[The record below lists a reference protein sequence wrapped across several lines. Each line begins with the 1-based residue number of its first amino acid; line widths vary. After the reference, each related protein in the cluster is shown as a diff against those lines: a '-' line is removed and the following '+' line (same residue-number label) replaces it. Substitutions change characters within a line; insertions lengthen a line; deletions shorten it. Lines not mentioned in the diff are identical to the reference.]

1 MNSTISL
8 ANGIKKLQVQ
18 ATIEFA
24 ISNIP
29 GADRNTLEKLSDL
42 INATGNFGPISEAE
56 IIAKMNLILK
66 YIPGASEWAL
76 RAVAELLN
84 IHFPQPAAA
93 VAQPQKM
100 GVIVP
105 TPLVEPSFAQAARLH

>member
-1 MNSTISL
+1 MNTQVST
-8 ANGIKKLQVQ
+8 ANKIKKLQVQ

-24 ISNIP
+24 IANIP
-29 GADRNTLEKLSDL
+29 GADRNTLEKLSEL

-66 YIPGASEWAL
+66 YIPGASEWSL

-84 IHFPQPAAA
+84 IQFPQPAA
-93 VAQPQKM
+93 VVQQPKM
-100 GVIVP
+100 GMIMP

>member
-1 MNSTISL
+1 MNSTISSV
-8 ANGIKKLQVQ
+8 NGIKKLQVQ

-24 ISNIP
+24 INSIP
-29 GADRNTLEKLSDL
+29 GADRNTLEKLSEL

-66 YIPGASEWAL
+66 YIPGASEWSL

-84 IHFPQPAAA
+84 IQFPQPAA
-93 VAQPQKM
+93 VIQQSKM
-100 GVIVP
+100 GMIVP
-105 TPLVEPSFAQAARLH
+105 TPLVESSFAQAARLH